1 MGLFGRDKGEEK
13 ARKVRKVPRSVS
25 DDSLREVERIR
36 NLSEQVRSVQGLAHG
51 EIEEVYNKAIKFMNT
66 YTEMSRRQYR
76 AFRRDLDAL
85 AERVAEI
92 FKDGDLSKRHVK
104 ILDKALGK
112 MRMRD
117 FYSARRLI
125 HRFDD
130 LIALKNEMVTQLE
143 EYRRSYQEKE
153 NEIEAMEAEVRRLR
167 GIPAPR
173 VSYRD
178 IEALEGTIAD
188 CRDSANRFLYDYI
201 SKYPSNEVLK
211 TILLAST
218 NRTLGIPAPDNRQE
232 AEELVNF
239 LKTDKD
245 AREAFGEKNIHS
257 LVEAAG
263 FTDARFA
270 HILAEYRTIKRLLQ
284 DNIGWLKGISSPG
297 GYFPRLSIN
306 DDADYIL
313 SRIDA
318 WRDILKSIPGSER
331 VAEKLARLSTLI
343 VPDEFEDLK
352 EASRLYQTHGE
363 MARLSYDGKIQD
375 RIGETERAIASRKS
389 DLEMLIRPDEV
400 IVGY

>member
-1 MGLFGRDKGEEK
+1 MSLLRRGKGEQK
-13 ARKVRKVPRSVS
+13 AKKIRKIPQSITE
-25 DDSLREVERIR
+25 DSLREVERIR
-36 NLSEQVRSVQGLAHG
+36 ALSEEVRSIQGLAHG
-51 EIEEVYNKAIKFMNT
+51 EIEEVYHKAIKFMNT

-85 AERVAEI
+85 AERVAEM
-92 FKDGDLSKRHVK
+92 FKDGDLSKKHVK
-104 ILDKALGK
+104 IFDKALGK

-143 EYRRSYQEKE
+143 DYRRSYQGIE
-153 NEIEAMEAEVRRLR
+153 NEIEAMEGELRSLR
-167 GIPAPR
+167 GIPKPT

-178 IEALEGTIAD
+178 IEALEDAIAD
-188 CRDSANRFLYDYI
+188 CRESANRFIYDYI
-201 SKYPSNEVLK
+201 SKHPSSEVLK
-211 TILLAST
+211 TILLASG
-218 NRTLGIPAPDNRQE
+218 NRALGIPAPDNRQE
-232 AEELVNF
+232 AEELVNL
-239 LKTDKD
+239 LKTNKE
-245 AREAFGEKNIHS
+245 AREAFGDRNIHS

-263 FTDARFA
+263 YTDARFG
-270 HILAEYRTIKRLLQ
+270 HVMAEYRTMKRLLQ
-284 DNIGWLKGISSPG
+284 ANIGWLKGLSTPG

-306 DDADYIL
+306 DDAGYIL
-313 SRIDA
+313 SRTEA

-331 VAEKLARLSTLI
+331 VAEKLTHLSILI

-352 EASRLYQTHGE
+352 EASRLYQTQGE

-375 RIGETERAIASRKS
+375 KIEETERAIVRRKS

-400 IVGY
+400 ISSY